1 MANNSIFAAQ
11 SSVSNTR
18 IMTLDQL
25 HLFNFKNYA
34 EADITFSAHL
44 NILVGKN
51 GSGKTNLLDA
61 IYSLAFTK
69 GAISSADQHYI
80 KEGESQMVIRG
91 TFTQEGK
98 THNLTLGLQTGQK
111 KIFREDGQDYAKLS
125 EHIGK
130 YPAVLVLPD
139 DVDLVKDGSESR
151 RRFFDTLISQ
161 FDKAYLDNLMRY
173 NHCLK
178 QRNGL
183 LKMFAESGRQ
193 DWVMIESYDDLL
205 VPLGQ
210 QLFQKRL
217 SFMEEFLGVFQRYY
231 QLLVANEPVNLRY
244 ASQLIEED
252 YKDGLLKSRA
262 KDLALQRTSFGIHRD
277 DFIFLLGEGD
287 LKKLGSQG
295 QQKSFVLS
303 MRLAQLEILRQRKG
317 FYPVLLLDDVFD
329 KLDSERIGQLL
340 KLFPT
345 FGQVFLTDARPDR
358 TLHLL
363 DEVSLEKRI
372 FTVEKGQI
380 SGYTQEK
387 R

>member
-1 MANNSIFAAQ
+1 
-11 SSVSNTR
+11 
-18 IMTLDQL
+18 MTIDHL

-34 EADITFSAHL
+34 EADITFSKHL
-44 NILVGKN
+44 NILVGNN

-69 GAISSADQHYI
+69 GSISSADQHYI
-80 KEGESQMVIRG
+80 KEGENQMVVRG
-91 TFTQEGK
+91 TFTKEGK
-98 THNLTLGLQTGQK
+98 KHDLTLGLQVGQK
-111 KIFREDGQDYAKLS
+111 KVFREDGQDYGKLS

-161 FDKAYLDNLMRY
+161 FDKAYLDSLMRY

-193 DWVMIESYDDLL
+193 DWAMIESYDSLL

-217 SFMEEFLGVFQRYY
+217 GFMEEFLGVFQHYY

-244 ASQLIEED
+244 SSQLIEED
-252 YKDGLLKSRA
+252 YKEGLFKCRP

-277 DFIFLLGEGD
+277 DFVFLLGEGD

-303 MRLAQLEILRQRKG
+303 MKLAQLEILKQHKG

-329 KLDSERIGQLL
+329 KLDSQRIAQLL

-363 DEVSLEKRI
+363 DNVSLEKSI

-387 R
+387 G